1 MLERALCQSSTYV
14 RNAALADFL
23 ETFLTHKRKLLK
35 RFPGSTARA
44 QMLKA
49 RSKSAAHLSHTHS
62 MHDTMEAS
70 ENDAAATIG
79 RASGRGALV
88 DGRVT
93 EQSCNARREKMC
105 ASKPP
110 TLVKKN
116 LSKP

>member
-1 MLERALCQSSTYV
+1 
-14 RNAALADFL
+14 
-23 ETFLTHKRKLLK
+23 
-35 RFPGSTARA
+35 
-44 QMLKA
+44 MLKA

-62 MHDTMEAS
+62 MNETMEAS
-70 ENDAAATIG
+70 ENDAAATTTG